1 MQDNKRGK
9 MEEKYR
15 KIELFKTYNFAK
27 DHKEI
32 NKLQNSIE
40 KVLKENNIE
49 YILEVIE
56 EKKSFA
62 KILRTVYTLRLVI
75 RSIDLENTKYFLNTV
90 ENLNYNVLEEEKIL
104 QDTENDN
111 YEENPIK
118 NEEDENTSFDKLD
131 KNSMEYAKLQVS
143 RIFLIFLCA
152 SIIFFEIVL
161 MIYSIMNTGEYKD
174 ATIILIIILIE
185 IPFIKNVGKFLQRDG
200 EIKISNKKLK

>member
-1 MQDNKRGK
+1 

-15 KIELFKTYNFAK
+15 KIDLFKTYNFAK
-27 DHKEI
+27 DHEEI

-40 KVLKENNIE
+40 KILKENNIE

-62 KILRTVYTLRLVI
+62 KILRTLYTLRLVI
-75 RSIDLENTKYFLNTV
+75 RSIDLENAKYCLNTI
-90 ENLNYNVLEEEKIL
+90 ENLNYNVLK
-104 QDTENDN
+104 DTENNN

-131 KNSMEYAKLQVS
+131 KNSIEYAMLQVS
-143 RIFLIFLCA
+143 RIFLIFLCT
-152 SIIFFEIVL
+152 SIIGFEILL

-185 IPFIKNVGKFLQRDG
+185 IPFIKKCWRVLTKRWQN
-200 EIKISNKKLK
+200 